1 MLIDI
6 HTHIQQFEDKD
17 LSNLIINS
25 RNAKIEVIVAAGT
38 TIEDSKKCVNLSN
51 EVKEVYAAVGIHP
64 QNIKDDKTDGYLN
77 VFKELLKCKKT
88 IMISE
93 IGLDIQDDSVPL
105 KIQKKIF
112 SEQINLAKEVKKPI
126 AFHVRNAEK
135 EIIDIIISEK
145 LFELNSVAHYFNG
158 TYNYAK
164 KLLDNNIFI
173 SVAKPILRDKNLEEV
188 IKKIPLNKI
197 VIETDS
203 YPQYF
208 KKNRNRWTEPKD
220 LNLIIIKLSEIFK
233 IDKDIIVENIYNN
246 SKKILKL

>member
-17 LSNLIINS
+17 LSNLIINA
-25 RNAKIEVIVAAGT
+25 RNSKIEVIVAAGT
-38 TIEDSKKCVNLSN
+38 TIEDSKKCVKLSN
-51 EVKEVYAAVGIHP
+51 EFKEVYAAVGIHP
-64 QNIKDDKTDGYLN
+64 QNIKDYKTEGYLN

-93 IGLDIQDDSVPL
+93 IGLDIQDNSVPL
-105 KIQKKIF
+105 KIHFYHAISFYQKKIF
-112 SEQINLAKEVKKPI
+112 LDQINLAREVNKPI

-135 EIIDIIISEK
+135 EIIDIMMSER
-145 LFELNSVAHYFNG
+145 LFELNAVAHYFNG

-203 YPQYF
+203 YPQ
-208 KKNRNRWTEPKD
+208 
-220 LNLIIIKLSEIFK
+220 
-233 IDKDIIVENIYNN
+233 
-246 SKKILKL
+246 

>member
-38 TIEDSKKCVNLSN
+38 TIEDSKKCVKLSD

-93 IGLDIQDDSVPL
+93 IGLDIQDNSVPL
-105 KIQKKIF
+105 KIQKKSAPKCAFLF
-112 SEQINLAKEVKKPI
+112 SN
-126 AFHVRNAEK
+126 
-135 EIIDIIISEK
+135 
-145 LFELNSVAHYFNG
+145 
-158 TYNYAK
+158 
-164 KLLDNNIFI
+164 
-173 SVAKPILRDKNLEEV
+173 
-188 IKKIPLNKI
+188 
-197 VIETDS
+197 
-203 YPQYF
+203 
-208 KKNRNRWTEPKD
+208 
-220 LNLIIIKLSEIFK
+220 
-233 IDKDIIVENIYNN
+233 
-246 SKKILKL
+246 